1 MYENMQNFASY
12 PLERTSNSMMRNID
26 MSTEIQ
32 ILLTNRVRQLSLLAL
47 IRIRVGCSK
56 SVRENI
62 YKYTLIVTSIQ
73 RL

>member
-1 MYENMQNFASY
+1 
-12 PLERTSNSMMRNID
+12 

-32 ILLTNRVRQLSLLAL
+32 ILLTNQVRQLSLLAL
-47 IRIRVGCSK
+47 VRISIGCSK

-62 YKYTLIVTSIQ
+62 YKYALIVTSIQ